1 MGIIVL
7 KNTNLKWIHK
17 LHNKWTRCS
26 CRSHKD
32 QERELTDFL
41 TQSSASCK
49 EEQISSMKLNQVTK
63 WVSHQPLLSKRCL
76 VISRNSRNNI
86 NKDSHQRKELWK
98 DGRNIKSKSLQS
110 KKKKRNKKKR
120 EKPKQKKPRKL
131 VPLLKKSRRL
141 VQLKLIQNQLLSLI
155 KRKRLQS
162 RWNTPNQKLNQKK
175 YLPLLKKCKK

>member
-1 MGIIVL
+1 MG
-7 KNTNLKWIHK
+7 
-17 LHNKWTRCS
+17 
-26 CRSHKD
+26 
-32 QERELTDFL
+32 
-41 TQSSASCK
+41 ASCK

-86 NKDSHQRKELWK
+86 SKDSHQRKELWI

-110 KKKKRNKKKR
+110 KKKKRK
-120 EKPKQKKPRKL
+120 KPKQKKLRKL

-141 VQLKLIQNQLLSLI
+141 VQLQLIQNQLLSLI
-155 KRKRLQS
+155 KPKKLQS